1 MDTEVRV
8 GTGEAYVSG
17 ALTAIEDS
25 ARTRLFYELL
35 AEVIEAAGL
44 RAYLPQRV
52 TDPVAAAHL
61 DPRAVY
67 DIDRAH
73 VTAAR
78 VVVAY
83 AGVPSFGVGI
93 EVELARENGVPVIL
107 VAERDRAVSRLLLG
121 NPAVVEVVRFGDL
134 DGLRRALGAAL
145 ERIRGVRPG
154 DTRSAVSDDVIV
166 QRFLA
171 SLEQARHLP
180 DGEVAAL
187 LRIGE
192 LDGECATVIRD
203 AVATGRLFGAGLRD
217 LVGRHAL
224 RGADL
229 GVFVLRDVLER
240 PLAEVARLVGADVR
254 SAKRRLESA
263 RARVG
268 LPVDADHAEAA
279 QWLVTELIAPPTRAL
294 QLHLFDGGAHTDE
307 QRTAQA
313 EDHR

>member
-1 MDTEVRV
+1 MDTEITARV
-8 GTGEAYVSG
+8 GEAYISG
-17 ALTAIEDS
+17 ALTALEEG

-35 AEVIEAAGL
+35 AEVAGTAGL
-44 RAYLPQRV
+44 RAYLPHRV

-73 VTAAR
+73 VSGSR

-83 AGVPSFGVGI
+83 AGLPSFGVGI
-93 EVELARENGVPVIL
+93 EVELAREHGIPVIL
-107 VAERDRAVSRLLLG
+107 VVERDRTVSRLLLG
-121 NPAVVEVVRFGDL
+121 NPSVVEVVRFTDL
-134 DGLRRALGAAL
+134 DGLRRSLVAAL
-145 ERIRGVRPG
+145 ERVR
-154 DTRSAVSDDVIV
+154 DVVASEVREAVSDDVVV

-192 LDGECATVIRD
+192 LDGEAAITIRD

-217 LVGRHAL
+217 LVGRYAL

-240 PLAEVARLVGADVR
+240 PLAEVARVLGSDPR
-254 SAKRRLESA
+254 TAKRRLEAA
-263 RARVG
+263 RTRIG
-268 LPVDADHAEAA
+268 LPGDAKSADVG

-294 QLHLFDGGAHTDE
+294 QLHLFEGDSTD
-307 QRTAQA
+307 R
-313 EDHR
+313 